1 MVLGKKFRFVM
12 IPLGIIIILDFA
24 GAQIAKR
31 TFPYWAYGE
40 SSNKYRVSSPVYHHD
55 LAPNKD
61 VVAKFGTRLYRIKTN
76 SLGFKDR
83 KNREIPLQAPFP
95 RILLMGDSFTEGA
108 GVEFQSTFAGQ
119 LAKRFAGYDID
130 LLNAGVSA
138 YSPSIYFTKI
148 RYLLENI
155 GLKVDEVIV
164 FIDISDIWEEIY
176 YYGFGSDGTVRSQHA
191 RKPGIS
197 KLKDLRHFLRD
208 NSVLVNLGYRVRDLI
223 WFFRNWAQMEMQK
236 GPFQMKFGEE
246 FDPVEAKMVNSER
259 GRWTFNEEEYAR
271 YGEKG
276 FAKASH
282 IMGNLNAL
290 LGEKGIGLTI
300 AVYPWPAQIM
310 AKDVES
316 RQVYFWRDWC
326 LREKCRFV
334 NLFPAFMDGERPAET
349 VLKEDFI
356 RGDIHWNESGH
367 TRTAESF
374 WELAG
379 KDLVNGLVD
388 SR

>member
-1 MVLGKKFRFVM
+1 M

-40 SSNKYRVSSPVYHHD
+40 NSNKYRVSSQVYRHG

-61 VVAKFGTRLYRIKTN
+61 VVAKFGPRLYPIKTN

-83 KNREIPLQAPFP
+83 DNRDVPLRATFP

-119 LAKRFAGYDID
+119 LMKRFAEYDID

-164 FIDISDIWEEIY
+164 FIDISDIWEEVY
-176 YYGFGSDGTVRSQHA
+176 YWVFRSDGTVASRQVHN
-191 RKPGIS
+191 PEGIS
-197 KLKDLRHFLRD
+197 RLKDFRHFLRD
-208 NSVLVNLGYRVRDLI
+208 NSILFNLGYRVRDLI
-223 WFFRNWAQMEMQK
+223 QFYLNYVKMKMQD
-236 GPFQMKFGEE
+236 GPFQVKFGEN
-246 FDPVEAKMVNSER
+246 FDPIEAKMINFEK
-259 GRWTFNEEEYAR
+259 GRWTFDEEEYAR
-271 YGEKG
+271 YGERG
-276 FAKASH
+276 FAKASR
-282 IMGNLNAL
+282 IMEELSTL
-290 LGEKGIGLTI
+290 LRQKGIGLTI

-316 RQVYFWRDWC
+316 RQVHFWRDWC